1 MTGFYMKRNMS
12 YCILETNGKQMVNW
26 ARIGLI
32 AIKTPSII
40 SWEKFYTMFG
50 DVYRFLSVYRLPSI
64 FESYL
69 NIRQEF
75 S

>member
-1 MTGFYMKRNMS
+1 MTGFYKKRNMS

-26 ARIGLI
+26 ARKGLT

-50 DVYRFLSVYRLPSI
+50 DV
-64 FESYL
+64 
-69 NIRQEF
+69 
-75 S
+75 